1 MIGQIA
7 IQPVQQVNRLGSV
20 SDKQQ
25 SGSSFGAILSS
36 AGEPSGN
43 LLTGVEG
50 NDGNQVLQE
59 LAGILDTDDM
69 KDFMNSVEELDPMIQ
84 QLFSEFS
91 KEELAEMS
99 IEELFMAAGVDLGL
113 LDSLSE
119 TINMSELEGFEPA
132 DIIAV
137 ILSQV
142 LMGKEESNS
151 DKPSINVMEMTL
163 LELKNNASLNPAQ
176 DLSKT
181 STKGQNDLL
190 KMVLMMKGLLLSD
203 SKAMRIDNKTLS
215 VQNVEN
221 VLEQVQTILKT
232 ALTAEKSA
240 FKPMIFSE
248 SMERAAFQNG
258 STEMVKTEVTAIS
271 LHSLQL
277 QSGPVKWSLPLQQRQ
292 PDQAQQLMQQF
303 QNIMKQS
310 QFGKVNGTE
319 KLMIRLQPEHLG
331 TLKIE
336 LIQRNGMM
344 TARIVASTAVAKDMI
359 DSQLTQL
366 KQSFVNQNLQVEK
379 IEIQHLPTGETRQE
393 KQSSDQSGQSHKQH
407 EQNQQD
413 NNDNEDGQSFHDIFL
428 NIEV

>member
-7 IQPVQQVNRLGSV
+7 IQPVQQVNKLGSV
-20 SDKQQ
+20 NDKQQ
-25 SGSSFGAILSS
+25 SGSSFGALLSS
-36 AGEPSGN
+36 AGQQSGS
-43 LLTGVEG
+43 LLTGVVE

-59 LAGILDTDDM
+59 LAGILDTDDL
-69 KDFMNSVEELDPMIQ
+69 KDFMKSVEEIDPMIQ

-91 KEELAEMS
+91 KEELAEMN
-99 IEELFMAAGVDLGL
+99 IEELFMAASVDLGL

-119 TINMSELEGFEPA
+119 TINMSELEGLTPA
-132 DIIAV
+132 DIMAV
-137 ILSQV
+137 VLSKV
-142 LMGKEESNS
+142 LAGEEESNPE
-151 DKPSINVMEMTL
+151 KRSINVMELAL
-163 LELKNNASLNPAQ
+163 LELKSHASLNPAQ
-176 DLSKT
+176 DLAKT

-232 ALTAEKSA
+232 ALTTEKSA

-248 SMERAAFQNG
+248 SIERAALQNG
-258 STEMVKTEVTAIS
+258 STEMVKTEATAIS
-271 LHSLQL
+271 IQSLQL
-277 QSGPVKWSLPLQQRQ
+277 QSGPVKWSLPIQQRQ

-303 QNIMKQS
+303 QNIMKRS
-310 QFGKVNGTE
+310 QFGKINGTE

-336 LIQRNGMM
+336 LIQRNGIM
-344 TARIVASTAVAKDMI
+344 TARIMASTAVAKEMI
-359 DSQLTQL
+359 DSQLSQL

-379 IEIQHLPTGETRQE
+379 IEIQQMPTGEMKQE
-393 KQSSDQSGQSHKQH
+393 KQPSDQSGQSQKQH
-407 EQNQQD
+407 DEQQQEA
-413 NNDNEDGQSFHDIFL
+413 NETEEGQSFHDIFL